1 MVSFLCSTRSCVL
14 AKLKLWAYGT
24 IDMVSDCSWLGL
36 GTFLL
41 QPLWVVVMTSD
52 VGLKSFALMASRKI
66 TPAYL
71 KSLWKTMQRRMM
83 AAVDDQKGHRKC

>member
-1 MVSFLCSTRSCVL
+1 MDLSPGLDAHFTSRISRV
-14 AKLKLWAYGT
+14 W
-24 IDMVSDCSWLGL
+24 MSDCSWLGL